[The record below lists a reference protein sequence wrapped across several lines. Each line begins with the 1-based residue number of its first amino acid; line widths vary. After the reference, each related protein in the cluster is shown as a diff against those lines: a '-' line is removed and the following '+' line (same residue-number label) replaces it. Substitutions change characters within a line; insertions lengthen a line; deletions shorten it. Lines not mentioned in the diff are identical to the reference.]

1 MFRRLLVAVI
11 ALAAGAALAAL
22 PSSGATPRSSSA
34 ATPHYV
40 TITVTVGKLS
50 ARGRTTRATGVATAT
65 LSGVSGARSTVR
77 QKITLA
83 ARTGSNCKVL
93 HLFIQQLDLS
103 LLGLNVHL
111 DKVNL
116 DITGQRHG
124 GVLGRLFCSLA
135 GAKTKVSAARA
146 INARLVR
153 HPMRA
158 LKTRARLVPQAT
170 ASQASPTCQV
180 LDLVLGPLDVQLLGL
195 VVDLNQVHLSITAT
209 RGGGILGDLFC
220 QLADEHPAT
229 TSTSTTTATTAT
241 A

>member
-1 MFRRLLVAVI
+1 LPKVFRRFLIAVAAV
-11 ALAAGAALAAL
+11 AAGAALAVV
-22 PSSGATPRSSSA
+22 PATSHSATSSA
-34 ATPHYV
+34 GPKPRYI
-40 TITVTVGKLS
+40 TIQVTVGRLV
-50 ARGRTTRATGVATAT
+50 ARGHATRATGTATASLT
-65 LSGVSGARSTVR
+65 GISGARTTVH
-77 QKITLA
+77 QKITLRA
-83 ARTGSNCKVL
+83 AAGSNCRVL
-93 HLFIQQLDLS
+93 HLFIQKLDLS

-135 GAKTKVSAARA
+135 NAKVKVKAARA
-146 INARLVR
+146 INARLSR

-180 LDLVLGPLDVQLLGL
+180 LDLVLGPLNVQLLGL

-209 RGGGILGDLFC
+209 RGGGILGDVFC

-229 TSTSTTTATTAT
+229 TSTATTTSTA
-241 A
+241 

>member
-1 MFRRLLVAVI
+1 MLRKLLIAVL
-11 ALAAGAALAAL
+11 ALGAGAALAAL
-22 PSSGATPRSSSA
+22 PTASGSAPARASAASSA
-34 ATPHYV
+34 PRYV
-40 TITVTVGKLS
+40 TIEVSVGRLVPH
-50 ARGRTTRATGVATAT
+50 GRTARATGTATAT
-65 LSGVSGARSTVR
+65 LTGLTGAASKVS
-77 QKITLA
+77 QKITLRA
-83 ARTGSNCKVL
+83 ATAANCRIL
-93 HLFIQQLDLS
+93 HLFIQKLDLT

-146 INARLVR
+146 INARLAK

-158 LKTRARLVPQAT
+158 LKTRARLVPVAT
-170 ASQASPTCQV
+170 ASQAAPTCQV
-180 LDLVLGPLDVQLLGL
+180 LDLVLGPLNVQLLGL
-195 VVDLNQVHLSITAT
+195 VVDLNQVHLTITAT
-209 RGGGILGDLFC
+209 RGGGILGDVFC

-229 TSTSTTTATTAT
+229 TPTTAT

>member
-1 MFRRLLVAVI
+1 VFRKLLVAVL
-11 ALAAGAALAAL
+11 ALSAGVALAAL
-22 PSSGATPRSSSA
+22 PSSGATPRAAASSSA
-34 ATPHYV
+34 TPKYV
-40 TITVTVGKLS
+40 TVTVTVNKLS
-50 ARGRTTRATGVATAT
+50 SRGAKTRASGVATAS
-65 LSGVSGARSTVR
+65 LSGISGATSTVK
-77 QKITLA
+77 QKITLTA
-83 ARTGSNCKVL
+83 ATASNCKIL

-146 INARLVR
+146 INARLTR

-158 LKTRARLVPQAT
+158 LKTRAALTPVAT
-170 ASQASPTCQV
+170 ASQAAPTCSV
-180 LDLVLGPLDVQLLGL
+180 LDLVLGPLNVNLLGL
-195 VVDLNQVHLSITAT
+195 VVDLNQVHLTITAT

-229 TSTSTTTATTAT
+229 TTTAAP
-241 A
+241 

>member
-1 MFRRLLVAVI
+1 LFRRFIVAI
-11 ALAAGAALAAL
+11 AALAAGASLAVL
-22 PSSGATPRSSSA
+22 PSASGSESPRA
-34 ATPHYV
+34 AAADAPHYV
-40 TITVTVGKLS
+40 TVQITVGKL
-50 ARGRTTRATGVATAT
+50 AAHGATTRASGVATAT
-65 LSGVSGARSTVR
+65 LSGVSGAASTVK
-77 QKITLA
+77 QKITLRA
-83 ARTGSNCKVL
+83 ATAGNCRIL

-135 GAKTKVSAARA
+135 GAKAKTKVARA
-146 INARLVR
+146 INARLAR

-158 LKTRARLVPQAT
+158 LKTRARLVPVAT
-170 ASQASPTCQV
+170 ASQAAPTCQV
-180 LDLVLGPLDVQLLGL
+180 LDLVLGPLNVQLLGL

-209 RGGGILGDLFC
+209 RGGGILGDVFC

-229 TSTSTTTATTAT
+229 TTTTSTTATG
-241 A
+241 

>member
-1 MFRRLLVAVI
+1 LLKRVLIAFA
-11 ALAAGAALAAL
+11 ALAAGAALAVL
-22 PSSGATPRSSSA
+22 PSASSGAAHSAVAKPR
-34 ATPHYV
+34 YI
-40 TITVTVGKLS
+40 TIQVTVGKL
-50 ARGRTTRATGVATAT
+50 AAHGHATRATGVATASLT
-65 LSGVSGARSTVR
+65 GVSGARTTVR
-77 QKITLA
+77 QKITLRA
-83 ARTGSNCKVL
+83 AAGSNCRIL

-135 GAKTKVSAARA
+135 NAKVKVKAARA
-146 INARLVR
+146 INARLSR

-180 LDLVLGPLDVQLLGL
+180 LDLVLGPLNVQLLGL

-209 RGGGILGDLFC
+209 RGGGILGDVFC

-229 TSTSTTTATTAT
+229 TSTSTTTSTA
-241 A
+241 